1 MEEFP
6 KKVIEYNNLL
16 QTHRFSYARLPEMM
30 PDPDLNIPVPC
41 VAHLNDVDGDA
52 PVAKKRKLADFDP
65 SANNGTPIY
74 GFINGT
80 VPCNA
85 HLADLMDQ
93 IRPLLRDAV
102 ENVNKVKMWITLLI
116 PRIEDGNNFGVSIQ
130 EETLSEVRNV
140 ESEAASFL
148 DQMSR
153 YFTSRAKLLTKVAKY
168 PHVDDYRRAI
178 LDMDEKQFINVR
190 LVVLEM
196 RNHFSTLYDIITKN
210 IEKIKKPRNSNM
222 EMLY

>member
-1 MEEFP
+1 
-6 KKVIEYNNLL
+6 
-16 QTHRFSYARLPEMM
+16 
-30 PDPDLNIPVPC
+30 
-41 VAHLNDVDGDA
+41 
-52 PVAKKRKLADFDP
+52 
-65 SANNGTPIY
+65 
-74 GFINGT
+74 
-80 VPCNA
+80 
-85 HLADLMDQ
+85 
-93 IRPLLRDAV
+93 
-102 ENVNKVKMWITLLI
+102 MWITLLI

-130 EETLSEVRNV
+130 EETLGEVRNV

-153 YFTSRAKLLTKVAKY
+153 YFTSRAKLLTKIAKY

-178 LDMDEKQFINVR
+178 LDMDEKQFINIRYIFLLIFLCDSARSR

-222 EMLY
+222 DMLY